1 MFGRP
6 TQFFSPM
13 RRISCHSDLP
23 TRSASSDFSF
33 GQLGLHLL
41 QQYNARNCYRA
52 SSGVFPGHPFVW
64 RSDFSTSP
72 LALKKKRTASSDS
85 VEATEESEQ
94 ASKYRKS
101 LFLPQTDFS
110 IRFSTDR
117 DKQLTEICS
126 SGDLYKWQVRLRIY
140 MPLYL

>member
-13 RRISCHSDLP
+13 RRVGSHSALP
-23 TRSASSDFSF
+23 TRSASSDFSV

-41 QQYNARNCYRA
+41 QQYNVRNCYRT
-52 SSGVFPGHPFVW
+52 SSAIFSGHSFVW
-64 RSDFSTSP
+64 RRDFSTSP
-72 LALKKKRTASSDS
+72 LALKKKRAAASDSSS
-85 VEATEESEQ
+85 VEANEESEQ

-126 SGDLYKWQVRLRIY
+126 SGDLYKWQVRDQDYYFL
-140 MPLYL
+140 